1 MPPEP
6 KTSLLRAWL
15 LARCPACGR
24 GPLFRNVLELRE
36 ACDKCGMS
44 YRFIDTGD
52 GPAVFAIFILGFLV
66 LGLAL
71 YVEFTYEPPTWVHV
85 VLWGGLTPLI
95 ALVLLR
101 VLKAGLIALQYKHKA
116 EEGRLA
122 RELMRVMPRTSRC
135 ALRARGLLWPA
146 VMTLI
151 GVVFLVALGNWQMR
165 RLAWKEGL
173 IAAIAERAHAAPIS
187 LADAEQRG
195 GDVEYLRVKATGK
208 LLNDREL
215 DFYAFDEQAGVGWHI
230 VTPLQLADGSIVFVN
245 RGFVPD
251 ELKDQAKRQEGGPA
265 GEVEIVGLARKPET
279 PGAFTP
285 AERRRQERLVL
296 ARYSSHGR
304 GRCTRRQGPRRPLR
318 RRRRARAASI
328 RGMASGR
335 RDPPRAAES
344 ASRVRADLVRP
355 GCGASRRVR
364 RVCRHALAPAARLSR
379 KYPRNLRVLTHLC
392 AGAPRGPSFACSG
405 SPGPLGCS

>member
-1 MPPEP
+1 ML
-6 KTSLLRAWL
+6 S
-15 LARCPACGR
+15 
-24 GPLFRNVLELRE
+24 
-36 ACDKCGMS
+36 
-44 YRFIDTGD
+44 
-52 GPAVFAIFILGFLV
+52 
-66 LGLAL
+66 
-71 YVEFTYEPPTWVHV
+71 
-85 VLWGGLTPLI
+85 
-95 ALVLLR
+95 
-101 VLKAGLIALQYKHKA
+101 
-116 EEGRLA
+116 
-122 RELMRVMPRTSRC
+122 

-285 AERRRQERLVL
+285 ANDAGKNVWYWRDIPAMAATAVPGDK
-296 ARYSSHGR
+296 ARVAPFVIDAELE
-304 GRCTRRQGPRRPLR
+304 PRP
-318 RRRRARAASI
+318 
-328 RGMASGR
+328 SG
-335 RDPPRAAES
+335 
-344 ASRVRADLVRP
+344 
-355 GCGASRRVR
+355 GW
-364 RVCRHALAPAARLSR
+364 
-379 KYPRNLRVLTHLC
+379 
-392 AGAPRGPSFACSG
+392 PRGGVTRLELPNRHLEYALTWYGLAAALLGVFAAFAVTRWRQP
-405 SPGPLGCS
+405 PG

>member
-1 MPPEP
+1 ML
-6 KTSLLRAWL
+6 S
-15 LARCPACGR
+15 
-24 GPLFRNVLELRE
+24 
-36 ACDKCGMS
+36 
-44 YRFIDTGD
+44 
-52 GPAVFAIFILGFLV
+52 
-66 LGLAL
+66 
-71 YVEFTYEPPTWVHV
+71 
-85 VLWGGLTPLI
+85 
-95 ALVLLR
+95 
-101 VLKAGLIALQYKHKA
+101 
-116 EEGRLA
+116 
-122 RELMRVMPRTSRC
+122 

-230 VTPLQLADGSIVFVN
+230 VTPLQLADGSIVFIN

-285 AERRRQERLVL
+285 PNDAGKNVWYWRDIPAMAATAVPGDKASVAPFVIDAELE
-296 ARYSSHGR
+296 
-304 GRCTRRQGPRRPLR
+304 PRP
-318 RRRRARAASI
+318 
-328 RGMASGR
+328 SG
-335 RDPPRAAES
+335 
-344 ASRVRADLVRP
+344 
-355 GCGASRRVR
+355 GW
-364 RVCRHALAPAARLSR
+364 
-379 KYPRNLRVLTHLC
+379 
-392 AGAPRGPSFACSG
+392 PRGGVTRLELPNRHLEYALTWYGLAAALLGVFAAFAVTRWRQP
-405 SPGPLGCS
+405 PG

>member
-1 MPPEP
+1 ML
-6 KTSLLRAWL
+6 S
-15 LARCPACGR
+15 
-24 GPLFRNVLELRE
+24 
-36 ACDKCGMS
+36 
-44 YRFIDTGD
+44 
-52 GPAVFAIFILGFLV
+52 
-66 LGLAL
+66 
-71 YVEFTYEPPTWVHV
+71 
-85 VLWGGLTPLI
+85 
-95 ALVLLR
+95 
-101 VLKAGLIALQYKHKA
+101 
-116 EEGRLA
+116 
-122 RELMRVMPRTSRC
+122 

-251 ELKDQAKRQEGGPA
+251 ELKDSAKRQEGRPA
-265 GEVEIVGLARKPET
+265 GDVEIVGLARKPET

-285 AERRRQERLVL
+285 ANDAVKNVWYWRDIPAMAAAAVPGDK
-296 ARYSSHGR
+296 ARVAPFVVDAELE
-304 GRCTRRQGPRRPLR
+304 PR
-318 RRRRARAASI
+318 
-328 RGMASGR
+328 
-335 RDPPRAAES
+335 PP
-344 ASRVRADLVRP
+344 
-355 GCGASRRVR
+355 GGW
-364 RVCRHALAPAARLSR
+364 
-379 KYPRNLRVLTHLC
+379 
-392 AGAPRGPSFACSG
+392 PRGGVTRLELPNRHLEYALTWYGLAAALLGVFAAFAVTRWRQPSG
-405 SPGPLGCS
+405 